1 MIFSEKLI
9 ALRKQRGMS
18 QEELA
23 EMLDVT
29 RQSVSKWESGQ
40 SMPDISKIVLMSEIF
55 SVSTDDLLKD
65 DIAVLCGP
73 DTSDMRD
80 EAIKVSA
87 DKAEEYMMYS
97 KYQAKM
103 YAAATALCIF
113 SPAPL
118 IFLLAD
124 AGFGRLPASVSVILG
139 LLALFIFVACGTSM
153 FIYTSI
159 KNQQYKYLDEQSFI
173 LDKSAREKTE
183 SLRTIYSSVFARN
196 VIIGVVLCIFAAVP
210 VIVFSLFFAEHIGI
224 GVCLTLLLVII
235 AVTLF
240 VYSGTIWS
248 AFQKLLGLGDYS
260 PEGKRAGKLADKI
273 GGIYWPAVVVIY
285 LAYSLIS
292 NDWGRS
298 WIVWPVSG
306 VLFAAL
312 IAVAEAVADS
322 KHP

>member
-1 MIFSEKLI
+1 
-9 ALRKQRGMS
+9 
-18 QEELA
+18 
-23 EMLDVT
+23 MLDVT

-73 DTSDMRD
+73 DTSDTRD
-80 EAIKVSA
+80 EAIKVSS

-124 AGFGRLPASVSVILG
+124 AGSGRLPASVSVILG

-173 LDKSAREKTE
+173 LDKSAREKNGIIKNALFL
-183 SLRTIYSSVFARN
+183 SFCPQCHYRRGALHFCGSAGDSVFALLRRTYRDRRMSYATARYHRSN
-196 VIIGVVLCIFAAVP
+196 AFRLQRDDLVGVPKA
-210 VIVFSLFFAEHIGI
+210 
-224 GVCLTLLLVII
+224 
-235 AVTLF
+235 
-240 VYSGTIWS
+240 
-248 AFQKLLGLGDYS
+248 
-260 PEGKRAGKLADKI
+260 
-273 GGIYWPAVVVIY
+273 
-285 LAYSLIS
+285 
-292 NDWGRS
+292 
-298 WIVWPVSG
+298 SG
-306 VLFAAL
+306 VRRLQPRGKASRQACG
-312 IAVAEAVADS
+312 
-322 KHP
+322 